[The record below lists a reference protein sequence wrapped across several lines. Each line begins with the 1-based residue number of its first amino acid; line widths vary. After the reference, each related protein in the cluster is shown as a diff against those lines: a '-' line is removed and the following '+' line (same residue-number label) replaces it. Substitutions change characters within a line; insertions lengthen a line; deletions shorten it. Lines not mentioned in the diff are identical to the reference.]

1 MVVRAVQARRLIVG
15 GVFINYRNVDD
26 PLGAASI
33 RERLVLTFGRE
44 NVFRDS
50 DSLQPGGHYPTGIRA
65 ALWNASVVVAVI
77 GPRWLTLTDETSV
90 RLIDRE
96 RDWVRQELATAFTQ
110 GIPVLPVLLKDTPAN
125 AVMPTTAQLPEEIR
139 TLASIQAMEL
149 SHRRLG
155 DDLDR
160 LVLAVSRLGRL
171 SAPTALPEEQRLFF
185 AMVDALAEIPALAT
199 EQDRA
204 AIINQL
210 SRPIAD
216 SVAYNSRRRAHV
228 MNLLLACRAH
238 RGGVNHLIQV
248 LLAIEGDDCLPLLQ
262 LIELAK
268 GTTRPE

>member
-1 MVVRAVQARRLIVG
+1 MG

-26 PLGAASI
+26 PFGAASI
-33 RERLVLTFGRE
+33 RDRLVLCFGRD

-50 DSLQPGGHYPTGIRA
+50 DSLPPGGHYPTGIRA

-96 RDWVRQELATAFTQ
+96 RDWVRQELATAFTK

-139 TLASIQAMEL
+139 MLAHIQAMEL

-160 LVLAVSRLGRL
+160 LVAAVSRLGGL
-171 SAPTALPEEQRLFF
+171 SAATELPDEQQVFF
-185 AMVDALAEIPALAT
+185 AMVDAMEEIPGLTT
-199 EQDRA
+199 EHDRA
-204 AIINQL
+204 AIINRL
-210 SRPIAD
+210 PRAIAN
-216 SVAYNSRRRAHV
+216 SVSYSTRRRAHL
-228 MNLLLACRAH
+228 MNLLLACRSYQD
-238 RGGVNHLIQV
+238 GVRSLIR
-248 LLAIEGDDCLPLLQ
+248 LLHAVEGDDCLPLLQ
-262 LIELAK
+262 LTELAEK
-268 GTTRPE
+268 ILPSE